1 MYGRTVIQTT
11 FIQLPVNIA
20 VSLLVNGILTLGNII
35 EKGNEQKANSHRVC
49 QGIGKHNILLK
60 TLHIERERL
69 LQNCAK
75 TRKGITKNPTQHL
88 SLRRSSEPVR
98 TPGYTLLLRL
108 CIKFEFQSNRLTKP
122 QDFTAVY
129 EIWGPDKAP
138 KKFSADTH

>member
-1 MYGRTVIQTT
+1 MNKK
-11 FIQLPVNIA
+11 L
-20 VSLLVNGILTLGNII
+20 ILTGFV
-35 EKGNEQKANSHRVC
+35 KASVN
-49 QGIGKHNILLK
+49 NILLK

-138 KKFSADTH
+138 RNLALTPIEFRPMKSA